1 MGVGPLQQG
10 GDPGQED
17 GGVVG
22 LGDKPVAPQQEAAE
36 LVHIRA
42 AAGDEEDGHVGE
54 GPDLAAQGKA
64 ALPRQLDVQ
73 EDQMGLAV
81 PDGGDHRREIRD
93 GLGLVPVPL
102 EKGDQLPLD
111 GGVVLDDENAI
122 DHGKTLL
129 ATDRF

>member
-1 MGVGPLQQG
+1 
-10 GDPGQED
+10 
-17 GGVVG
+17 
-22 LGDKPVAPQQEAAE
+22 
-36 LVHIRA
+36 
-42 AAGDEEDGHVGE
+42 
-54 GPDLAAQGKA
+54 
-64 ALPRQLDVQ
+64 
-73 EDQMGLAV
+73 MGLAV
-81 PDGGDHRREIRD
+81 PDGGDHHREIRD